1 MIYNP
6 CLHFPAPK
14 TNVPKTIP
22 KATQPSRLQA
32 SSSLHARSKSTNTI
46 LLRCLSDLPNL
57 SIYGNSASQDT
68 RIRYEEEEAI
78 KQCNMNDDRSYRQTY
93 LKNCSAHVK
102 KGGRGDL
109 GLFGNTCERGRR
121 KVSTGPY
128 RVPRPSGYLYAQK
141 KIEVEHRQ
149 TGRCGMARSE
159 MMRAL
164 RPFVGCV
171 CGCNG

>member
-1 MIYNP
+1 M
-6 CLHFPAPK
+6 K
-14 TNVPKTIP
+14 K
-22 KATQPSRLQA
+22 K
-32 SSSLHARSKSTNTI
+32 K
-46 LLRCLSDLPNL
+46 
-57 SIYGNSASQDT
+57 
-68 RIRYEEEEAI
+68 

-128 RVPRPSGYLYAQK
+128 RVPRPSRYLYAQK

-171 CGCNG
+171 CGCNE